1 MGHQK
6 AAFEILN
13 SIFNSQTIMDTTVGR
28 ICRSWFT
35 RNDVIIALLGGFPT
49 DLSRDWFTCAV
60 SYCQK
65 QQSQHPDELQW
76 AIEGRSARLYL
87 VSYDMSLIYSK
98 AVNEEISEFEY
109 NREHKKIM
117 DRLLE
122 WKQTWDPRLTDP
134 AFLAQDD
141 SWKRPLDEA
150 DIVNPY
156 EPNLLFKAP
165 LFSTTLIS
173 TEWHALML
181 LHISQAKHIPRE
193 TLTSELEKHG
203 YALCQYF
210 EAMEYWP
217 ETPTG
222 TLMLLQQAITLASL
236 FLPQDDRHHMWLRRK
251 QALIETMGYELT
263 ERRC

>member
-1 MGHQK
+1 M
-6 AAFEILN
+6 ESPI
-13 SIFNSQTIMDTTVGR
+13 GR

-35 RNDVIIALLGGFPT
+35 RNDVIIALLGGLPT

-60 SYCQK
+60 SFFQK
-65 QQSQHPDELQW
+65 RQREHPDELQSL
-76 AIEGRSARLYL
+76 IEGRSARLYL
-87 VSYDMSLIYSK
+87 ISYDMSLIYSR
-98 AVNEEISEFEY
+98 AVNEELSDAEY
-109 NREHKKIM
+109 NSEHKKLT

-134 AFLAQDD
+134 AHLTNDD
-141 SWKRPLDEA
+141 SWKRPLDES

-156 EPNLLFKAP
+156 EPNLLFKKP

-173 TEWHALML
+173 IEWHSLML
-181 LHISQAKHIPRE
+181 LHLSQAKHTPKE
-193 TLTSELEKHG
+193 DLSPELEKHG
-203 YALCQYF
+203 YAICQYF
-210 EAMEYWP
+210 EALEYWP

-251 QALIETMGYELT
+251 QALIETMG
-263 ERRC
+263 